1 VKTRWESF
9 LVITPTTNRSTVF
22 VNFLSVRY
30 LSTGILFAV
39 LWASASSAGKIGLQ
53 SAQGLVLFTVRFL
66 LAGVVLLAYSTII
79 QRDRLPQK
87 KEWLQLTLFGAL
99 NTTLYLGVFIVALE
113 EVTAGITSI
122 ALALNPLL
130 MGTMT
135 ALWLKARVSRMQ
147 WISIAIGILGVVIV
161 SYPLLL
167 NSHATLR
174 GLVLMAF
181 CMVAYSF
188 SSVYYTTI
196 QWKLSRTAINGWQV
210 MIGGVLLI
218 PFALIFHQKANAF
231 DTRFW
236 FSIFWLVIP
245 VSVGAVQLWLY
256 LLKLDAV
263 RASLWLF
270 LCPIFGLGF
279 AAVLLDEP
287 ITGYTVVGTAF
298 VLVALFLGQRYST
311 KKND

>member
-1 VKTRWESF
+1 M
-9 LVITPTTNRSTVF
+9 
-22 VNFLSVRY
+22 NFLSVRY

-53 SAQGLVLFTVRFL
+53 SAEGLVLFTVRFL
-66 LAGVVLLAYSTII
+66 LAGVVLLAYSSII

-87 KEWLQLTLFGAL
+87 REWLQLTLFGAF

-147 WISIAIGILGVVIV
+147 WVSIGIGILGVVIV

-174 GLVLMAF
+174 GLFLMAF

-188 SSVYYTTI
+188 SSVYYTTV

-210 MIGGVLLI
+210 MIGGILLL
-218 PFALIFHQKANAF
+218 PFALIFHQKVNAL

-236 FSIFWLVIP
+236 VSTFWLVIP

-256 LLKLDAV
+256 LLKADAV

-279 AAVLLDEP
+279 AALLLDEP
-287 ITGYTVVGTAF
+287 ITGYTVVGTGF
-298 VLVALFLGQRYST
+298 VLVALFLGQRYSA
-311 KKND
+311 KKAD